1 VTETIDIRAARR
13 LALCRAGLLKPER
26 TGLPRRAKGRGRRA
40 RSTAHRIIGRFGYLQ
55 LDTVSI
61 AGARSHSIV
70 LHSRLDGFEAPFA
83 EELLQPGEPLF
94 EYWGHEASWL
104 PIELYPVFGF
114 RREDFCHHPWWG
126 DLIGDHPDAADDLRR
141 RIREE
146 GPLRSL
152 DMEGSGSRGWWD
164 LKIAKKVASALWSCG
179 ELAVLE
185 RRNFQR
191 VYDLAERVI
200 PDSVR
205 EISVPRQEAMETLV
219 SRALAGHGWASTGTI
234 AQTFR
239 ITQKETLA
247 ALDRLRESGRVLSCD
262 LVLDGRGKNRGWI
275 RPRDLDLA
283 MRLDRIRPRRDVG
296 VLLSPFDPV
305 LWDRNRVQQLFGFHQ
320 LLEIFKP
327 AAKRV
332 YGYYCLPVLAGERL
346 VARYDL
352 KADRKRRV
360 LQVLRRHFE
369 GGDPSTAPCAA
380 DAEAAKTALD
390 RYATALRLAIE
401 TRTAR

>member
-1 VTETIDIRAARR
+1 MTETINIRGARR

-26 TGLPRRAKGRGRRA
+26 TGLPQRAAGRGRRA
-40 RSTAHRIIGRFGYLQ
+40 RSAAHRIIGRFGYLQ

-61 AGARSHSIV
+61 SGARSHSIV
-70 LHSRLDGFEAPFA
+70 LHSRLHGFESSFA

-104 PIELYPVFGF
+104 PIELYPVFAF

-126 DLIGDHPDAADDLRR
+126 DLIGDHPKVADTIRH

-164 LKIAKKVASALWSCG
+164 LKVAKKVASALWSCG
-179 ELAVLE
+179 ELAILE

-191 VYDLAERVI
+191 IYDLAERVI

-205 EISVPRQEAMETLV
+205 DASVPRPEAHETLV
-219 SRALAGHGWASTGTI
+219 LRALAGHGWAATGTI

-239 ITQKETLA
+239 IKQTDTLA

-262 LVLDGRGKNRGWI
+262 LLLEGRRHVRGWI
-275 RPRDLDLA
+275 RPRDLDMA
-283 MRLDRIRPRRDVG
+283 MSLDRVRPRREVG
-296 VLLSPFDPV
+296 VLLSPFDPL
-305 LWDRNRVQQLFGFHQ
+305 LWDRNRVLQLFEFHQ

-327 AAKRV
+327 AEKRV
-332 YGYYCLPVLAGERL
+332 YGYYCLPVLAGEKL

-352 KADRKRRV
+352 KADRTRGV
-360 LQVLRRHFE
+360 LRVLRRYFE
-369 GGDPSTAPCAA
+369 GEDASTAECAA
-380 DAEAAKTALD
+380 DAEAARTALE
-390 RYATALRLAIE
+390 RFASAVGLAVE
-401 TRTAR
+401 SPWAG